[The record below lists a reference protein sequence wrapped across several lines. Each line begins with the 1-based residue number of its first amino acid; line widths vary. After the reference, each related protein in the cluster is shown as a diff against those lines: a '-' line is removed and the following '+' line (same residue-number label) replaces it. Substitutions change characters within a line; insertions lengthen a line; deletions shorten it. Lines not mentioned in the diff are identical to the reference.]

1 MVKKTTA
8 QFLRPLLNF
17 LGSKNGV
24 RTAMLAAGS
33 TLLLGATFLMLSAYF
48 AGEERARTRAV
59 AEATKGAVVTET
71 GEDLT
76 VTAEHLMLLKRRV
89 SRHLDGAAPFRLIE
103 EHLDPE
109 VSFANVAVD
118 YERPSVEF
126 SLHAPN
132 AGSIAR
138 QAASFEDDERITSV
152 LVSPLERDRETNR
165 YEGTMTITLDPEIL
179 LAFPNFNQGS

>member
-1 MVKKTTA
+1 MVKKATV
-8 QFLRPLLNF
+8 QFFGPLLNF

-24 RTAMLAAGS
+24 RAAMLAAGS
-33 TLLLGATFLMLSAYF
+33 ALLLGATFLMLSAYF
-48 AGEERARTRAV
+48 AGEERDRARAV
-59 AEATKGAVVTET
+59 AEAAKGAVVTET
-71 GEDLT
+71 GEDLA
-76 VTAEHLMLLKRRV
+76 VTAEHLTELK
-89 SRHLDGAAPFRLIE
+89 SRLGQHLDGAAPFRLIE

-109 VSFANVAVD
+109 VGFANVAVD
-118 YERPSVEF
+118 YETPSVEF

-165 YEGTMTITLDPEIL
+165 YEGTMTITLNPEIL
-179 LAFPNFNQGS
+179 LAFPNFNQSS